1 MNIAFTFDNKKCLA
15 LDYDLHPEEF
25 KEFRQD
31 VPVPLEEYLTMCMK
45 NSRVYLMK
53 EPLSTIPRAR
63 RKMYILAVLHYSL
76 QILFYGVVAY
86 ITLLYMSSS
95 TFYKELFN

>member
-15 LDYDLHPEEF
+15 MDRDLHPHEF

-31 VPVPLEEYLTMCMK
+31 VPVTMVEYLDMCMI

-63 RKMYILAVLHYSL
+63 KKMYILAALHYSL
-76 QILFYGVVAY
+76 QTLFYGFVAY
-86 ITLLYMSSS
+86 VTYLYITTTS
-95 TFYKELFN
+95 FYTDLVN